1 MTEAQRPRRQEQE
14 EAKEE
19 ISEVSQDIL
28 RMQLPIRMPGLGH
41 VNMYAL
47 LDDDGAAVIDPGLP
61 GAHTWEAIRHRLKQA
76 GLEPRHIHTVLI
88 THSHPD
94 HFGGAVRIAKESG
107 ARVVAHRAFHFGSP
121 SKKKSHTRP
130 PGHGRGRDQG
140 AGHGH
145 DHGPG
150 HGHAHVHGSHDHH
163 SEASVDDL
171 TDHLEA
177 LERDRR
183 RAQTPLLNILSTLKR
198 ISTPAPWKGPTERRP
213 LKERLQWFGV
223 ATFGRNR
230 FFPHIT
236 HHVEHGD
243 VLRLAGREWFVQH
256 TPGHTADHICLHDP
270 ETGALLSGDHVLPSI
285 TPHIGGVSYLQDPLK
300 SFFYSLDRVG
310 EISDV
315 KLALPAHGHP
325 FDDLKGR
332 AQAIKQ
338 HHHERLEELRQ
349 IAREIG
355 RADVNSFMKRL
366 FRERS
371 WGDMAESETYA
382 HLEHLRL
389 EGRAEAHRNEDGR
402 LVYEL

>member
-1 MTEAQRPRRQEQE
+1 MTNTQRPKRQEQE
-14 EAKEE
+14 DAREE
-19 ISEVSQDIL
+19 ISEVADGIL
-28 RMQLPIRMPGLGH
+28 RMELPIRIPGLGH

-47 LDDDGAAVIDPGLP
+47 VDDDGVAVIDPGLP
-61 GAHTWEAIRHRLKQA
+61 GVDTWNAIQHRLKQA

-107 ARVVAHRAFHFGSP
+107 ARIVAHRAFHFGSP
-121 SKKKSHTRP
+121 SKKKSHSRE
-130 PGHGRGRDQG
+130 
-140 AGHGH
+140 
-145 DHGPG
+145 
-150 HGHAHVHGSHDHH
+150 HAHVHGGQDHH
-163 SEASVDDL
+163 TEASVDDL
-171 TDHLEA
+171 VAHMEA

-183 RAQTPLLNILSTLKR
+183 RAQAPFLGIVSAIKR
-198 ISTPAPWKGPTERRP
+198 LSTPAPWKGPTERRP
-213 LKERLQWFGV
+213 LKERLRWLGV
-223 ATFGRNR
+223 STFGRNR
-230 FFPHIT
+230 FFPQIT

-270 ETGALLSGDHVLPSI
+270 ETGAFLSGDHVLPSI
-285 TPHIGGVSYLQDPLK
+285 TPHIGGISYLQDPLK

-325 FDDLKGR
+325 FEDLRGR
-332 AQAIKQ
+332 ARAIKQ
-338 HHHERLEELRQ
+338 HHYERLEEIRQ
-349 IAREIG
+349 IASDLG

-389 EGRAEAHRNEDGR
+389 EGRAEAHRNERGR
-402 LVYEL
+402 LVYDL